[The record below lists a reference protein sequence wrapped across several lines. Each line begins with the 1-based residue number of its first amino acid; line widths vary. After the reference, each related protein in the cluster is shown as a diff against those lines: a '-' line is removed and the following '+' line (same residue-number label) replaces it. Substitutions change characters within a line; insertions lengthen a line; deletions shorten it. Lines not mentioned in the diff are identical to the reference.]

1 MLFCPNQ
8 SKTFS
13 KSILSILNKTQSQY
27 KKKLHTVVFDGGI
40 INPQLTPP
48 RTSALTSSLWI
59 VFSLHHYKHFSCAVT
74 ARDIENWPRRS
85 RSRGMSQQGRSS
97 QWKDCDSSFQWPW
110 SWIIA
115 RDEGLNFALPGR
127 CMFLCSCP
135 TVRKLSSESPTSE
148 MDKLFGKT
156 IAIHRKT
163 AGFSCKLPFY
173 RWDWFEH

>member
-1 MLFCPNQ
+1 MLYCPNQ
-8 SKTFS
+8 SK
-13 KSILSILNKTQSQY
+13 KILSQSRYTKSQY
-27 KKKLHTVVFDGGI
+27 KKNSHTVFIDVGI

-59 VFSLHHYKHFSCAVT
+59 VFSLHHHKHFGFAVT

-85 RSRGMSQQGRSS
+85 MSLEMSQQGSRSK
-97 QWKDCDSSFQWPW
+97 WKDCDSSFQWHR

-115 RDEGLNFALPGR
+115 RDEGFNFALPGR

-135 TVRKLSSESPTSE
+135 TVSELSSESPTSE